1 MAIGTIDR
9 TEVTAPTTLKTPRT
23 WGDLQ
28 TLNSLIPS
36 HFQSARF
43 AALSGK
49 DGSTFGTLDSM
60 LVSAVWSRRDT
71 DNPTEPLPV
80 ELQKAASEMLELMH
94 IHQQETTVEKGAE
107 VGRRIIQ
114 TISGL
119 IAACREKITGTAR
132 KDAESE

>member
-9 TEVTAPTTLKTPRT
+9 TEATAPTTLKTPRT

-28 TLNSLIPS
+28 ALNSLIPS

-49 DGSTFGTLDSM
+49 DGATFGTLDSM
-60 LVSAVWSRRDT
+60 LVSAVWSRKDT
-71 DNPTEPLPV
+71 DNSAEPLPA

-94 IHQQETTVEKGAE
+94 IHQRDSMAESGVE
-107 VGRRIIQ
+107 VGRRVLQ

-119 IAACREKITGTAR
+119 IAACRGKITGTAR